1 MNARTRLRAALSRLV
16 GLTRRSADEHAMR
29 EEMQFHVDQLTERH
43 IRAGMS
49 PEHARRRARIEF
61 GSVAGHEEA
70 ARDVLRSRF
79 VEDLIRDLHYG
90 WRSLRRHPG
99 FALTT
104 VLTIALGIAATVTVF
119 TIVDSIFLRPLPVP
133 HAERLVSISFRR
145 PSGREVWIGTSGTA
159 LLRARAPALDA
170 VAAHD
175 SREVLLVAARGAA
188 TEQFGAFVSPD
199 YFAVLGVR
207 PQLGRFFLPAED
219 SVPDRDAVAVLG
231 YDLWRTRFAAD
242 PSVLGEH
249 IQVRG
254 RDVVVVGVAPPG
266 FIGISI
272 GGAPNDLWLPTMM
285 LGVMGTTCVGRPGC
299 HEATVLA
306 RLAPHATIA
315 QARLQVQALSPALG
329 LMAFGHD
336 TTPRVTLAPLRG
348 MATDQRTDYVALA
361 PLLAGIALL
370 LIVISCANVAELLV
384 TRGLSRSPEVALR
397 YSLGADAARVIRQL
411 VTENLLLGGTGGVL
425 GVLLSIGAVR
435 ALMGFF
441 AEDSEGFPHFFYL
454 SLDARVLLFA
464 LGASLAAVA
473 LFGVLPAVTTSR
485 AALARHAAESRIA
498 GRGRGRLALMGA
510 QVALSLTL
518 LVGAAL
524 MARSFLTLMHRQ
536 QFDVSHMALIRLRPE
551 QIHYE
556 PPRAQRFL
564 HQVVARLAGMPDVT
578 GVAFGRGRGF
588 LWDEGPTQLPLG
600 RSAADTAL
608 LAYARFVSPG
618 FLATL
623 RIPLLAGREFVE
635 SDDTK
640 APLVT
645 IVTESVARTLWPG
658 ETPLGRTIVL
668 GGKTFRI
675 VGVTADFAVHPITTP
690 APPVVLVPFWQNAFE
705 PEVDARL
712 AVRVRGDPATA
723 LPRLRQAITAT
734 DPAVPIAE
742 LMTLASQVDANN
754 TAVHLGAVVLLVAAL
769 VALFLTGLGL
779 YGVISYLVERRTR
792 EIGVRIA
799 IGATPARI
807 VGLVVRHGLA
817 ATLAGGATGL
827 VCAALG
833 ARFLTAYLIG
843 VQPGDR
849 IAFAAALLA
858 VTAVTCVASYLPARR
873 AAGIDPMSALR
884 VE

>member
-1 MNARTRLRAALSRLV
+1 
-16 GLTRRSADEHAMR
+16 MR
-29 EEMQFHVDQLTERH
+29 EEMQFHLDQLTAQH
-43 IRAGMS
+43 VQAGLS
-49 PEHARRRARIEF
+49 PADARRRARIEF
-61 GSVAGHEEA
+61 GGLVGHEEA
-70 ARDVLRSRF
+70 ARDALRSRF
-79 VEDLIRDLHYG
+79 VEDLARDLRYG

-133 HAERLVSISFRR
+133 HAERLVAVSFRR
-145 PSGREVWIGTSGTA
+145 PTGREDWIGGSGAA
-159 LLRARAPALDA
+159 LLRARATAFDA
-170 VAAHD
+170 VIAHD
-175 SREVLLVAARGAA
+175 SREVLLVAARGVA

-231 YDLWRTRFAAD
+231 YDLWRAQFGAD
-242 PSVLGEH
+242 PRVLGEH

-254 RDVVVVGVAPPG
+254 RDVTVVGVAPPG

-272 GGAPNDLWLPTMM
+272 GGAPNGLWLPTMM
-285 LGVMGTTCVGRPGC
+285 LGVMGDTCVGHLGC
-299 HEATVLA
+299 RESTVLA
-306 RLAPHATIA
+306 RLAPRATMA
-315 QARLQVQALSPALG
+315 QARLQVQTLSPALG
-329 LMAFGHD
+329 VAAFAHD
-336 TTPRVTLAPLRG
+336 TTPRITLTPLRG

-361 PLLAGIALL
+361 PLLAGIALF
-370 LIVISCANVAELLV
+370 LIVIACANVGGLLV
-384 TRGLSRSPEVALR
+384 TRGLSRAPEVALR
-397 YSLGADAARVIRQL
+397 YSLGADSGRVIRQL
-411 VTENLLLGGTGGVL
+411 VTENLLLGGAGGVL
-425 GVLLSIGAVR
+425 GVLLSIGAAR

-485 AALARHAAESRIA
+485 AALASHAAESRIA
-498 GRGRGRLALMGA
+498 GRGRGRLTLMGA

-524 MARSFLTLMHRQ
+524 LARSFLTLMHRQ

-551 QIHYE
+551 QIQYE
-556 PPRAQRFL
+556 PQRAQRFL

-588 LWDEGPTQLPLG
+588 LWDEGPTQLALG
-600 RSAADTAL
+600 RSPGDTAL
-608 LAYARFVSPG
+608 LAYTRFVSPG

-623 RIPLLAGREFVE
+623 GIPLLAGREFVE
-635 SDDTK
+635 VDDPR
-640 APLVT
+640 APLVA
-645 IVTESVARTLWPG
+645 ILTESVARKLWPG
-658 ETPLGRTIVL
+658 ESSLGRTIVL
-668 GGKTFRI
+668 GGKAFRI
-675 VGVTADFAVHPITTP
+675 VGVAADFAVHPITTP
-690 APPVVLVPFWQNAFE
+690 AAPVVLVPFWQNAFE
-705 PEVDARL
+705 PEIDARL
-712 AVRVRGDPATA
+712 AVRVRGDPAAA
-723 LPRLRQAITAT
+723 LPRLRQAINAI
-734 DPAVPIAE
+734 DPAVPITE
-742 LMTLASQVDANN
+742 LMPFASQVDSNN
-754 TAVHLGAVVLLVAAL
+754 AAVHLGAVVLLVAAL

-799 IGATPARI
+799 VGATPARI
-807 VGLVVRHGLA
+807 VALVVRHGLY
-817 ATLAGGATGL
+817 ATLAGGAAGL

-833 ARFLTAYLIG
+833 ARFLAAYLIG

-858 VTAVTCVASYLPARR
+858 VTAVSCVASYLPARR
-873 AAGIDPMSALR
+873 AAKIDPVSALR

>member
-1 MNARTRLRAALSRLV
+1 MQ
-16 GLTRRSADEHAMR
+16 
-29 EEMQFHVDQLTERH
+29 EEMQFHLDQLTQRH
-43 IRAGMS
+43 VQAGLS
-49 PEHARRRARIEF
+49 PADARRRAGIEF
-61 GSVAGHEEA
+61 GGVAGHEEA
-70 ARDVLRSRF
+70 ASEVLRSRF
-79 VEDLIRDLHYG
+79 VEDLLRDLRYG
-90 WRSLRRHPG
+90 WRSLWRHPG

-133 HAERLVSISFRR
+133 FAERLVSISFRR
-145 PSGREVWIGTSGTA
+145 PSGREDWIGSSGAA
-159 LLRARAPALDA
+159 LLRARATAFDA

-175 SREVLLVAARGAA
+175 SREVLLVSARGVA
-188 TEQFGAFVSPD
+188 TERFGAFVSPD

-207 PQLGRFFLPAED
+207 PRLGRFFLRAED
-219 SVPDRDAVAVLG
+219 SVPDRDAVAILG
-231 YDLWRTRFAAD
+231 YDLWRTQFGAD
-242 PSVLGEH
+242 PLVLGEH
-249 IQVRG
+249 IRVRG
-254 RDVVVVGVAPPG
+254 RDATVVGVAPPG
-266 FIGISI
+266 FVGISV

-285 LGVMGTTCVGRPGC
+285 LGIMGNACVGRPAC
-299 HEATVLA
+299 REATVLA
-306 RLAPHATIA
+306 RLAPGATIA

-329 LMAFGHD
+329 AVAFAHD
-336 TTPRVTLAPLRG
+336 TTPSVMLAPLRG
-348 MATDQRTDYVALA
+348 MATDQRSDYVALA

-370 LIVISCANVAELLV
+370 LIIIACANVGGLLV

-397 YSLGADAARVIRQL
+397 YSLGADSGRVVRQL
-411 VTENLLLGGTGGVL
+411 VTENLLLGGAGGVL

-435 ALMGFF
+435 TLMGFF

-454 SLDARVLLFA
+454 SLDARVLWFA
-464 LGASLAAVA
+464 LGASLAAVT

-485 AALARHAAESRIA
+485 AALARHAAGSRIA

-518 LVGAAL
+518 LTGAVL
-524 MARSFLTLMHRQ
+524 MARSFLALMHRQ

-551 QIHYE
+551 QIQYE

-564 HQVVARLAGMPDVT
+564 QQVVARLADMPDVT

-588 LWDEGPTQLPLG
+588 LWDEGPTQLALG
-600 RSAADTAL
+600 RSAGDTAL

-635 SDDTK
+635 ADGPG

-645 IVTESVARTLWPG
+645 ILTESVARKLWPG
-658 ETPLGRTIVL
+658 ETPLGQTIVL
-668 GGKTFRI
+668 GGKAFRV
-675 VGVTADFAVHPITTP
+675 VGVAGDFAVHPVSTP
-690 APPVVLVPFWQNAFE
+690 APPVVLVPFWQNAFQ

-712 AVRVRGDPATA
+712 AVRVRGDPAAA
-723 LPRLRQAITAT
+723 LPRLRQAISAI
-734 DPAVPIAE
+734 DPAVPITE
-742 LMTLASQVDANN
+742 LMTFTAQVDASF
-754 TAVHLGAVVLLVAAL
+754 TAVHLGATVLLAAAA

-799 IGATPARI
+799 VGATPARI
-807 VGLVVRHGLA
+807 VALVVRHGLA
-817 ATLAGGATGL
+817 ATLAGGAAGL
-827 VCAALG
+827 ICAALG
-833 ARFLTAYLIG
+833 AQFLAAYLID

-849 IAFAAALLA
+849 TSFAAALLA
-858 VTAVTCVASYLPARR
+858 VTAVTGFASYLPARR
-873 AAGIDPMSALR
+873 AARIDPLSALR